1 MSQDQPATPAQAAP
15 TPDMMTMMM
24 QMMQQ
29 QTQLMQQMQ
38 QEKPLWKPTKNPQ
51 DLEAGLNALRNDY
64 KRERM
69 TMKKGEEEYDPI
81 EEDEIKSTAS
91 TRTLQAEREQDDFL
105 PKSQRLYVLKFFTV
119 PALRSMRNWKGR
131 VPMGSNRRE
140 LLMSAILL
148 VKTKAELMDF
158 ILSSCP
164 DEI

>member
-1 MSQDQPATPAQAAP
+1 M
-15 TPDMMTMMM
+15 
-24 QMMQQ
+24 
-29 QTQLMQQMQ
+29 
-38 QEKPLWKPTKNPQ
+38 
-51 DLEAGLNALRNDY
+51 Y
-64 KRERM
+64 KRQED
-69 TMKKGEEEYDPI
+69 YDPI